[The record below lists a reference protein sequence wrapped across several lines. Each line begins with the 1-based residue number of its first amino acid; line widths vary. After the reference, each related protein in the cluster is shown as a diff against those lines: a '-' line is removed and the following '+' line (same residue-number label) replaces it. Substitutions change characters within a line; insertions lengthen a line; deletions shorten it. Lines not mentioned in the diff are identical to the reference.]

1 MKVTNWRRKLAATL
15 AAGGILVPAALPAAD
30 LNVNLLTD
38 PGFENVNINASEG
51 GYNAVEILSWTD
63 GTATGY
69 AYSHD
74 GSLNGAGGTIPDYA
88 NGGIYT
94 GGSAPAGSGS
104 FYFTSNA
111 TPGDVTAPGQF
122 SQNIDLTGGD
132 SGALIA
138 TGEGAIT
145 ISALFSSFGGQ
156 GDFGTVHVELL
167 DGSSNSLG
175 SVAVSDT
182 DTTAW
187 TTNSTAGL
195 IPAGT
200 TTAQVSLF
208 GTALGGGPDGYIDN
222 VDVQV
227 SSAADF
233 LLFLEVD
240 TITGEAVVRNQT
252 GDAIAIDYYEITSDG
267 GNGSSLDTAGW
278 NSLQAQNLAGFPAGN
293 GSGNGW
299 EEAGGSDEGVLGE
312 SYLTGNSLVAD
323 QAAVSLGAL
332 YDTNDPQDLAFAYSV
347 VADSNASLVADFD
360 SNGNTAG
367 NDFLVWQRG
376 VPVTQDA
383 ASLADWQGEF
393 GAEGGPA
400 GPGTLITGFVRY
412 VTPTASAVPE
422 PATLLLIGIGLPICL
437 TGRRTTDR

>member
-15 AAGGILVPAALPAAD
+15 AAGGILVPAALPAAN
-30 LNVNLLTD
+30 LNENLLTNA
-38 PGFENVNINASEG
+38 GFENVNINASEG
-51 GYNAVEILSWTD
+51 GYNAVEILDWTD

-94 GGSAPAGSGS
+94 GGTAPAGGGS

-132 SGALIA
+132 SGSLIA
-138 TGEGAIT
+138 AGEAAIT
-145 ISALFSSFGGQ
+145 ISAIFSSFATQ
-156 GDFGTVHVELL
+156 GDFGTVHVEFL
-167 DGSSNSLG
+167 DGANASLG
-175 SVAVSDT
+175 SVAVSDS
-182 DTTAW
+182 DTTTW
-187 TTNSTAGL
+187 TANSTAGL
-195 IPAGT
+195 IPQGT

-227 SSAADF
+227 ASAADF
-233 LLFLEVD
+233 LLYLEVN
-240 TITGEAVVRNQT
+240 TVTGETLLRNDT
-252 GDAIAIDYYEITSDG
+252 GQALAIDYYEVFSNAG
-267 GNGSSLDTAGW
+267 SLDATTW
-278 NSLQAQNLAGFPAGN
+278 NSFQNQDLAGFPAGN

-299 EEAGGSDEGVLGE
+299 EEAGGSDEGVLSE

-323 QAAVSLGAL
+323 QAAISLGAL
-332 YDTNDPQDLAFAYSV
+332 YDPGDPQDLSFSYSV
-347 VADSNASLVADFD
+347 VADSGASLVADFD
-360 SNGNTAG
+360 GSGDTGG

-376 VPVTQDA
+376 VPVTHDA
-383 ASLADWQGEF
+383 DSLADWEGEF
-393 GAEGGPA
+393 GASGGPI
-400 GPGTLITGFVRY
+400 GPGTLVRGFVRY
-412 VTPTASAVPE
+412 VTPTAAAVPE
-422 PATLLLIGIGLPICL
+422 PTTLILVGMGLASC
-437 TGRRTTDR
+437 TVGRRFVER